1 MRYLNYFMSFFRA
14 RKKLIINLLLA
25 ISLFWLSGCE
35 LVLPTPVIY
44 PADTPTPTLTPTVTI
59 QWFPSTVTPSP
70 VPPRVIVVPTVDQRP
85 AVGAV
90 ALRDDFNDPSLWQT
104 FQSGSGSITVI
115 NGMITLAGPE
125 LPVNLVSLRR
135 APVPTDYYLEI
146 TSSAS
151 LCRGKDSYGLV
162 FRADGA
168 GSQYRLMVSCDG
180 NLRVERWR
188 PAEAA
193 VVQNW
198 TPSGQVPRA
207 GLQVL
212 RLGVWMVGSEMRIF
226 VDDVFQFL
234 VHDSLLSGQQVGVFL
249 RSTGGNAATVNFSK
263 LVIYQIAGYVPSPI
277 PSSTPVITIAA
288 THAPTLT
295 PPVAPGV
302 SSSK

>member
-1 MRYLNYFMSFFRA
+1 
-14 RKKLIINLLLA
+14 
-25 ISLFWLSGCE
+25 
-35 LVLPTPVIY
+35 
-44 PADTPTPTLTPTVTI
+44 
-59 QWFPSTVTPSP
+59 
-70 VPPRVIVVPTVDQRP
+70 
-85 AVGAV
+85 
-90 ALRDDFNDPSLWQT
+90 
-104 FQSGSGSITVI
+104 
-115 NGMITLAGPE
+115 
-125 LPVNLVSLRR
+125 
-135 APVPTDYYLEI
+135 
-146 TSSAS
+146 
-151 LCRGKDSYGLV
+151 
-162 FRADGA
+162 
-168 GSQYRLMVSCDG
+168 MVSCDG

-249 RSTGGNAATVNFSK
+249 RSTGANAATVNFSK

>member
-1 MRYLNYFMSFFRA
+1 M
-14 RKKLIINLLLA
+14 
-25 ISLFWLSGCE
+25 
-35 LVLPTPVIY
+35 LPTPVIY
-44 PADTPTPTLTPTVTI
+44 PSDTPTPTLTPTVTI
-59 QWFPSTVTPSP
+59 QWFPSTDTPTP
-70 VPPRVIVVPTVDQRP
+70 APPRVIVVPTVDQRP

-90 ALRDDFNDPSLWQT
+90 VLRDDFNDPSLWQT
-104 FQSGSGSITVI
+104 FQSDSGSITVI
-115 NGMITLAGPE
+115 NGMITLAAPE

-135 APVPTDYYLEI
+135 APVPADYYLEI

-234 VHDSLLSGQQVGVFL
+234 VRDPLLSGQQVGVFL
-249 RSTGGNAATVNFSK
+249 RSTGANAATVNFSN
-263 LVIYQIAGYVPSPI
+263 LVIYQIQGYVPSPI
-277 PSSTPVITIAA
+277 PSATPVITIAA

-295 PPVAPGV
+295 P
-302 SSSK
+302 SK